1 MFIKKK
7 KEILI
12 LFIAFLITSLVSKF
26 YLNKFEN
33 YNNYQNGNHPMI
45 KSSVSNHWGEANL
58 IIQDL
63 KSGKSVIKSG
73 SYLEDEFLPP
83 KLLAF
88 YYFVSGQEMYY
99 GDLIKINNGKFF
111 YLIIKNFLYY
121 FLLFIFF
128 QAYKNYISKK
138 ILYTIIIY
146 LSFLPDIIQYLPS
159 FWNESWTIIFQILL
173 LIFLFKINFGVRHN
187 FTIGVLS
194 SLLYLTGQEYI
205 FYPIIFMFYYF
216 FLKIYYQKNILK
228 ISISFLFGYFLILSS
243 SYLISSFKSN
253 SQNENFYGIKSA
265 LYLYV
270 VPNILTEKK
279 KISYIDAKNFMKKE
293 ASEWAKK
300 NNLEIYN
307 EKTESLL
314 LKFDKEDYLGKKKYN
329 NYIFIYSIKSL
340 FFNIHHALIYLF
352 KKILHM
358 MVLNPFFVHNYYEYE
373 TVGTFLKS
381 EKHQSNIKI
390 RLVYSIIFY
399 LMALYGFLRSLKIYR
414 PEFIFLL
421 SLLILYNI
429 VILGFLG
436 TPRYFA
442 PCLIYMSFFFGPIF
456 EKKKY

>member
-12 LFIAFLITSLVSKF
+12 LLIAFLITSLVSKF

-45 KSSVSNHWGEANL
+45 KSSVGNHWGEANL

-88 YYFVSGQEMYY
+88 YYLVSGQEMYY
-99 GDLIKINNGKFF
+99 EDLIKINNGKFF
-111 YLIIKNFLYY
+111 YLIIKNFFYY

-128 QAYKNYISKK
+128 QVYKNFISKK
-138 ILYTIIIY
+138 ILFTIIIY

-173 LIFLFKINFGVRHN
+173 LVFLFKINFGVRHN

-205 FYPIIFMFYYF
+205 FYPIIFMIYYF
-216 FLKIYYQKNILK
+216 FLKIYYRKNILK
-228 ISISFLFGYFLILSS
+228 ISISFLLGYFLILTS

-253 SQNENFYGIKSA
+253 GQNENFYGIKSA
-265 LYLYV
+265 LYIYV

-279 KISYIDAKNFMKKE
+279 KN
-293 ASEWAKK
+293 
-300 NNLEIYN
+300 
-307 EKTESLL
+307 
-314 LKFDKEDYLGKKKYN
+314 
-329 NYIFIYSIKSL
+329 FIY
-340 FFNIHHALIYLF
+340 
-352 KKILHM
+352 
-358 MVLNPFFVHNYYEYE
+358 
-373 TVGTFLKS
+373 
-381 EKHQSNIKI
+381 
-390 RLVYSIIFY
+390 
-399 LMALYGFLRSLKIYR
+399 
-414 PEFIFLL
+414 
-421 SLLILYNI
+421 
-429 VILGFLG
+429 
-436 TPRYFA
+436 
-442 PCLIYMSFFFGPIF
+442 
-456 EKKKY
+456 